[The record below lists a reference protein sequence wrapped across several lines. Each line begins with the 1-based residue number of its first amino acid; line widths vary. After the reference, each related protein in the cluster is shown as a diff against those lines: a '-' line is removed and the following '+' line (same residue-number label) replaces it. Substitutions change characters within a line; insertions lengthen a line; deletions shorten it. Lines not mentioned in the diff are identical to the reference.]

1 MNIDIEK
8 LNAEM
13 RHAHPSEIIKK
24 AIEIG
29 GDRPMVSTNFRP
41 LEAVVLDMATKV
53 KNDIS
58 IVWVDS
64 GFMMPQTYAFAE
76 KTIQELKLNI
86 NVFVPKM
93 TAARFGGDAAIPSAE
108 QEEELAAFADIFK
121 LEPFRRAL
129 TEVNPSLWFTSLR
142 QEQNQNRAAMD
153 IFDMDSSGML
163 KCNPVFYWSES
174 DMETYIEEQA
184 LPDEQRYFDPTKP
197 SLNHECGL
205 HKSGFL
211 K

>member
-1 MNIDIEK
+1 MSIDIKK
-8 LNAEM
+8 LNEEM
-13 RHAHPSEIIKK
+13 RHAHPSEIIKR
-24 AIEIG
+24 AIELG

-53 KNDIS
+53 KNDITV
-58 IVWVDS
+58 VWVDS
-64 GFMMPQTYAFAE
+64 GYMMPHTYAFAE
-76 KTIQELKLNI
+76 KTIEQLKLNI
-86 NVFVPKM
+86 DVYVPKI
-93 TAARFGGDAAIPSAE
+93 TAARFGGDAAIPQAE
-108 QEEELAAFADIFK
+108 QEEELAAFAEIFK

-129 TEVNPSLWFTSLR
+129 AEVNPSVWFTSLR

-153 IFDMDSSGML
+153 IFDMDSNGML
-163 KCNPVFYWSES
+163 KCNPVFYWTEA
-174 DMETYIEEQA
+174 DMEAYVKEND
-184 LPDEQRYFDPTKP
+184 LPDEKRYFDPTKP